1 MPVHFDIRRLDA
13 KPITATDIRI
23 PTDIQRNLSDTL
35 SNYEHQLLLDLDQ
48 LYDEMEDDLA

>member
-13 KPITATDIRI
+13 KSITVTDIRI
-23 PTDIQRNLSDTL
+23 PTDIQRTL
-35 SNYEHQLLLDLDQ
+35 SNTLSNHKHQLLLDLDQ